1 MNMYKNVQLFIDRQA
16 FFVIEYI
23 IGKDGIR

>member
-16 FFVIEYI
+16 LPMVEYI